1 MIFLLDLP
9 VINNKPATMKH
20 VMFFFLILLC
30 ANITFAQSGKVFESL
45 VFESSKVD
53 YPVEYSIY
61 LPPDYD
67 TSQRSYPVLYLLH
80 GYSDDETGWIQFGE
94 ANMIADRGIAN
105 GDFPP
110 CIIVMPDGKVSWYI
124 NSYDGK
130 DPWEDMFIQEFIPFI
145 EKEYRIRSK
154 KEFRA
159 IAGLSM
165 GGNGAL
171 LLSMRNPDL
180 FSSCVAMSAGTF
192 TDEEILENNQYDRYF
207 GNIYGPKSTGEMGD
221 YWKQHSPLHLVES
234 VDKEELESIRFYIDC
249 GDDDFLY
256 KGNSALHVKMRDL
269 EIPHEYRVRDGGHVW
284 SYWRTGLFDGLK
296 FISETFHR

>member
-1 MIFLLDLP
+1 MCKHLLISLF
-9 VINNKPATMKH
+9 VIIP
-20 VMFFFLILLC
+20 FSIY
-30 ANITFAQSGKVFESL
+30 AQNGKVMESLQFESKL
-45 VFESSKVD
+45 VS
-53 YPVEYSIY
+53 YPVKYSVY
-61 LPPDYD
+61 LPADYE
-67 TSQRSYPVLYLLH
+67 TSDRSYPVLYLLH

-94 ANMIADRGIAN
+94 ANIIADKGIAN

-110 CIIVMPDGKVSWYI
+110 CIIIMPDGKVTWYV
-124 NSYDGK
+124 NSFDGK
-130 DPWEDMFIQEFIPFI
+130 DPWEDMFIKEFIPAM

-171 LLSMRNPDL
+171 LLSMHHPEL

-192 TDEEILENNQYDRYF
+192 TDDEVNANDNYF
-207 GNIYGPKSTGEMGD
+207 NGIYGPKPKTGVSD
-221 YWKQHSPLHLVES
+221 YWKANSPIHLLDS
-234 VDKEELESIRFYIDC
+234 VDKNKLKSVRFYIDC

-269 EIPHEYRVRDGGHVW
+269 GIPHEYRVRNGAHQWG
-284 SYWRTGLFDGLK
+284 YWRTGLFDGLK
-296 FISETFHR
+296 FISESFHR

>member
-1 MIFLLDLP
+1 
-9 VINNKPATMKH
+9 MKNA
-20 VMFFFLILLC
+20 ILLFILLVFGTV
-30 ANITFAQSGKVFESL
+30 ASAQHGKVFESL
-45 VFESSKVD
+45 EFKSNLVH

-61 LPPDYD
+61 LPPDYY
-67 TSQRSYPVLYLLH
+67 TSERSYPVLYLLH

-94 ANMIADRGIAN
+94 ANRISDEGIAN

-124 NSYDGK
+124 NSADGN

-165 GGNGAL
+165 GGNGSL
-171 LLSMRNPDL
+171 LLAMRNPDL
-180 FSSCVAMSAGTF
+180 FTSCVAMSAGTF
-192 TDEEILENNQYDRYF
+192 TDEEIIANDQYDAYF
-207 GNIYGPKSTGEMGD
+207 KNIYGAKPKNDVSEH
-221 YWKQHSPLHLVES
+221 WKANSPLHLLDS
-234 VDKEELESIRFYIDC
+234 VDIKKLKSIRWYIDC

-256 KGNSALHVKMRDL
+256 KGNSALHVKMRNL
-269 EIPHEYRVRDGGHVW
+269 EIPHQYRVRNGGHEW

-296 FISETFHR
+296 FIADDFHR

>member
-1 MIFLLDLP
+1 MSLFIAVSGFSQ
-9 VINNKPATMKH
+9 T
-20 VMFFFLILLC
+20 
-30 ANITFAQSGKVFESL
+30 GKVMESL
-45 VFESSKVD
+45 KFQSSLVN

-61 LPPDYD
+61 LPPDYQ
-67 TSQRSYPVLYLLH
+67 TSNRSYPVLYLLH

-94 ANMIADRGIAN
+94 ANMIADKGIAN
-105 GDFPP
+105 GDYPP
-110 CIIVMPDGKVSWYI
+110 CIIVMPDGKVTWYC

-130 DPWEDMFIQEFIPFI
+130 DPWEDMFVKEFIPFI
-145 EKEYRIRSK
+145 EKEYRIRVQ

-171 LLSMRNPDL
+171 LLSMRHPDL

-192 TDEEILENNQYDRYF
+192 TDEEILGDKTYDQYF
-207 GNIYGPKSTGEMGD
+207 GNIYGPKTKDAVSD
-221 YWKQHSPLHLVES
+221 QWKAYSPLYLLDS
-234 VDKEELESIRFYIDC
+234 VDKEKLKSIRFYIDC

-269 EIPHEYRVRDGGHVW
+269 GIPHEYRVRNGSHEW
-284 SYWRTGLFDGLK
+284 SYWRTGLYDGLK
-296 FISETFHR
+296 FISEKFHR

>member
-1 MIFLLDLP
+1 MDMKKLLLLIT
-9 VINNKPATMKH
+9 VL
-20 VMFFFLILLC
+20 FFI
-30 ANITFAQSGKVFESL
+30 AGVNAQHRGKVQESL
-45 VFESSKVD
+45 KFKSNKVN

-67 TSQRSYPVLYLLH
+67 TSQRNYPVLYLLH

-94 ANMIADRGIAN
+94 ANIIADRGIEN

-124 NSYDGK
+124 NSYDGNE
-130 DPWEDMFIQEFIPFI
+130 PWEDMFIQEFIPFI

-171 LLSMRNPDL
+171 LLSMRNPDM

-192 TDEEILENNQYDRYF
+192 TDEELLANDQFDRYF
-207 GNIYGPKSTGEMGD
+207 GNIYGPKTDKEMSGHF
-221 YWKQHSPLHLVES
+221 KANSPLHLLDS
-234 VDKEELESIRFYIDC
+234 VDKEKLKSIRFYIDC

-256 KGNSALHVKMRDL
+256 KGNSALHVKMRNL
-269 EIPHEYRVRDGGHVW
+269 EIPHEYRVREGGHVW

-296 FISETFHR
+296 FISQTFHR